1 MWSVWN
7 RPNGGSL
14 RIDARTSSLTGFALR
29 STVNS
34 RGPSV
39 MQRLY
44 IRSLPGFCLDE
55 RRFYDLTFEAAA
67 ADVHRDGLAVGNVFV
82 GVDQRERDANF
93 QSRRKGSRCRQTD
106 RSVAVEHREVGP
118 QHPAAD
124 GPQPAQHPL
133 RARLLLGQQCVASP
147 EGALFP
153 PDGPSAPRLQRR
165 DVQ

>member
-7 RPNGGSL
+7 CPNGGSL

-55 RRFYDLTFEAAA
+55 RRFDNLTFEGAA
-67 ADVHRDGLAVGNVFV
+67 ADVDRDPLAVGDGVDV
-82 GVDQRERDANF
+82 GVDQCQRNADF
-93 QSRRKGSRCRQTD
+93 QSRRKGSRCRHTD
-106 RSVAVEHREVGP
+106 PGITVEHREAGP
-118 QHPAAD
+118 
-124 GPQPAQHPL
+124 
-133 RARLLLGQQCVASP
+133 
-147 EGALFP
+147 
-153 PDGPSAPRLQRR
+153 
-165 DVQ
+165 

>member
-7 RPNGGSL
+7 LPNGGSL

-55 RRFYDLTFEAAA
+55 ERFDDLTFHTAA
-67 ADVHRDGLAVGNVFV
+67 ADVHRGRLAVGDLFV
-82 GVDQRERDANF
+82 SVDQRQRDADI
-93 QSRRKGSRCRQTD
+93 QCRRKGSRCRHID
-106 RSVAVEHREVGP
+106 
-118 QHPAAD
+118 
-124 GPQPAQHPL
+124 
-133 RARLLLGQQCVASP
+133 
-147 EGALFP
+147 
-153 PDGPSAPRLQRR
+153 
-165 DVQ
+165 

>member
-7 RPNGGSL
+7 LPNGGSL

-55 RRFYDLTFEAAA
+55 RWFDDFTFEAAA
-67 ADVHRDGLAVGNVFV
+67 AYVHRDRLAVGDVFV
-82 GVDQRERDANF
+82 GVDQCQRDSDF
-93 QSRRKGSRCRQTD
+93 QCRRKGSRCRHAD
-106 RSVAVEHREVGP
+106 RGVAVEHREI
-118 QHPAAD
+118 
-124 GPQPAQHPL
+124 
-133 RARLLLGQQCVASP
+133 
-147 EGALFP
+147 GA
-153 PDGPSAPRLQRR
+153 
-165 DVQ
+165 